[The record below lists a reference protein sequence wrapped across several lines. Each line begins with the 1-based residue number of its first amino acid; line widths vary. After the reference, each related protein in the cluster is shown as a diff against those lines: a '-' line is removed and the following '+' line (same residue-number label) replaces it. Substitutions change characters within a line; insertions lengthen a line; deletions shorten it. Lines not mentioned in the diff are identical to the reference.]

1 MNWHLFCQFSAFD
14 AFNKTIMCITHAY
27 HVFCTIFWQIL
38 HRSRVI
44 KYRWYRVIIVSNP
57 KISCNIVW
65 IHEKD
70 IVEGWSVA
78 LVKSSRVNIETKDSL
93 WNLHFYGTILPNFKF
108 STNLTS
114 LKPNIQ
120 GLFLGFFA
128 FFPILR
134 PW

>member
-1 MNWHLFCQFSAFD
+1 MKLHDDRMNKILNKYFT
-14 AFNKTIMCITHAY
+14 KTIE
-27 HVFCTIFWQIL
+27 W
-38 HRSRVI
+38 I
-44 KYRWYRVIIVSNP
+44 KKNYNDWSAM
-57 KISCNIVW
+57 
-65 IHEKD
+65 
-70 IVEGWSVA
+70 SVA

-93 WNLHFYGTILPNFKF
+93 WNLHFYGTILPNFMF